1 MRIKYQMLY
10 SDLSKNIALYILLR
24 RHLTISHSMLRE
36 YHDSTSEHIV
46 PP

>member
-24 RHLTISHSMLRE
+24 RHLTISHSTLRE
-36 YHDSTSEHIV
+36 YNFTSERIV